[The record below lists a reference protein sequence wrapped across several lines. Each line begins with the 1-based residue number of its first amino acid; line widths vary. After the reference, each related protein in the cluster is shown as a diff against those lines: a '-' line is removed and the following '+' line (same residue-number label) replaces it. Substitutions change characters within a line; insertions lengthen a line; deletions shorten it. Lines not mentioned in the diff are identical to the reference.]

1 MNKVRIYCGAMNE
14 GEFLFR
20 GECFEENIWLELQIL
35 NSHSSENEQVKLLVL
50 EVDKFKSNKHPQ
62 DILYSIFYNNVTL
75 CFDFAKTLNLFD
87 IIGPGCFYSDTE
99 IGKAMIYL
107 IECAELSFV
116 VEAKYWSSPME
127 LSIDFQASG
136 NDTHLELQK
145 ILIKG

>member
-1 MNKVRIYCGAMNE
+1 MNKVAIYCGAMNE

-20 GECFEENIWLELQIL
+20 GECFEENLWLELKIL
-35 NSHSSENEQVKLLVL
+35 NSHSPENEQVKLIFS
-50 EVDKFKSNKHPQ
+50 EVDKFKSNGHPQ

-75 CFDFAKTLNLFD
+75 CFDFAKNLNLFD
-87 IIGPGCFYSDTE
+87 IIGFGCFSSDTE

-116 VEAKYWSSPME
+116 VEAKYWGSPTE
-127 LSIDFQASG
+127 LSIDFQTSG

-145 ILIKG
+145 RLIKG